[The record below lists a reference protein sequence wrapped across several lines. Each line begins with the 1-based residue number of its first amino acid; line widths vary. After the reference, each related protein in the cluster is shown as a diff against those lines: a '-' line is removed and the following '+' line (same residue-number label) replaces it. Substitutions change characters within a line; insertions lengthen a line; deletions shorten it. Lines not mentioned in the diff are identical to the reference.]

1 MDNTICT
8 KSGPNIGLV
17 YFYVKSFYQQTE
29 RYPDSVIGALS
40 QIGGLLA
47 IFKIGIFLA
56 YFHQRRY
63 EKKLLNSLEGSKGDE
78 KIDIKELK

>member
-1 MDNTICT
+1 
-8 KSGPNIGLV
+8 
-17 YFYVKSFYQQTE
+17 
-29 RYPDSVIGALS
+29 VIGALS

-78 KIDIKELK
+78 KIDI